1 MQWKGARMKRDM
13 DLFRALLLKVEEQPF
28 GGQQTSIEI
37 PGHSKDE
44 LIYHAQLA
52 QDAGF
57 IEATSM
63 HWAHGTR
70 WKECQPA

>member
-1 MQWKGARMKRDM
+1 MTRDM

-52 QDAGF
+52 PRDLLQHVFVFSREPASR
-57 IEATSM
+57 EA
-63 HWAHGTR
+63 
-70 WKECQPA
+70 